1 MNAANAETA
10 TIASSAAN
18 ASTSTTDIG
27 IMAVLQRFQIEA
39 NAHAR
44 VASLLKGWNPTFHLE
59 CTDTGLLFSLR
70 VKDGRVDA
78 VCEGHSEASHVI
90 RLLANEN
97 DLKRLFSGELHPVQA
112 HSDGVLE
119 VYGDSKDQVKLDA
132 ITMILWQV

>member
-1 MNAANAETA
+1 MNATHAEVTRTA
-10 TIASSAAN
+10 SLMAA
-18 ASTSTTDIG
+18 
-27 IMAVLQRFQIEA
+27 LLRFQGEA

-59 CTDTGLLFSLR
+59 CLDTGHLFSLR

-78 VCEGHSEASHVI
+78 VSEGHADASHTI

-97 DLKRLFSGELHPVQA
+97 DLENLFSGKLHPVQA
-112 HSDGVLE
+112 HSDGILE